1 MLNNSSRI
9 WSELDKKE
17 RHLSMGH
24 DGRPAFD
31 SMGREME
38 GAPNFGFGN
47 FDSQSSRVRRV
58 KYALEL
64 SGDVARRIIADR
76 LAGIDMSSIW
86 DILVEVCKDIALYY
100 GGSVV
105 AGATVGAA
113 GGAFFGGVGA
123 LPGAAAGAAAGSQI
137 GAWVMALLGLKSLVE
152 NMVSA
157 IPEALEYYER
167 GFREAWGPAPRSPRT
182 CGYVLDAPE
191 QGNVRQ
197 AAYEFA
203 NGHVIMIV
211 AILMALMA
219 YFSRGGGNKAVA
231 LQEIRGSARLGPRV
245 ARWIEENEQRLS
257 RHPALQARRKN
268 MASAEGEPAS
278 VPPKRKRQ
286 IEEPEQPRPA
296 GMPQKK
302 VPCFKPND
310 LPSRKIPEFD
320 RQLAGQEAGLNDMT
334 VKEYLE
340 GREAFTAKDVT
351 RDPSVAKQAR
361 ASHESQLTK
370 NLERQFLREGLSPK
384 AAAAKALEEA
394 AKKMK
399 TLAALHNPDMVA
411 AGRDAIG
418 DFGDKNV
425 NSRIGSQ
432 WRSRVG
438 TIDEAVKEVPVSQ
451 RASAKMNVKLE
462 RCK

>member
-17 RHLSMGH
+17 RHLSIGH
-24 DGRPAFD
+24 DGRPTFD
-31 SMGREME
+31 SMGREL
-38 GAPNFGFGN
+38 GQVPNFGFGSV
-47 FDSQSSRVRRV
+47 DSQSSRVRRV
-58 KYALEL
+58 RHALEQ
-64 SGDVARRIIADR
+64 SGDMARRIIADR

-86 DILVEVCKDIALYY
+86 GILVEVCKDIALYY

-105 AGATVGAA
+105 AGAAVGAT

-152 NMVSA
+152 GMVTA

-182 CGYVLDAPE
+182 CSYALEDPQRGD
-191 QGNVRQ
+191 VRH

-203 NGHVIMIV
+203 NGHVMMIV

-231 LQEIRGSARLGPRV
+231 LQEIRGSSRLGPRV

-268 MASAEGEPAS
+268 VVSEQGEPAS
-278 VPPKRKRQ
+278 LPPKRRRKV
-286 IEEPEQPRPA
+286 EEPEQPRPA
-296 GMPQKK
+296 GIPQKK

-310 LPSRKIPEFD
+310 LPSSKIPEFD

-334 VKEYLE
+334 VEEYLG
-340 GREAFTAKDVT
+340 GREAFTSKDVT

-361 ASHESQLTK
+361 ASHEFQLKK

-384 AAAAKALEEA
+384 AAAAKALDEA
-394 AKKMK
+394 ARKMK

-418 DFGDKNV
+418 DFGDRNV

-438 TIDEAVKEVPVSQ
+438 ALDEAVKKVPVSQ